1 MKNNTDTEK
10 ATLVDLIL
18 KTNRNILGE
27 IDPTIT
33 TDSYKFGGH
42 WKMEKAGTQITFS
55 YDEARNGAKF
65 PYTQW
70 VGLQLILKRIRRV
83 TMEDVE
89 KCAILSKFHLGNASH
104 FNYEGW
110 KYIVEEHD
118 GYLPLRIR
126 AVDEGTKVPVGN
138 VMMTIENTDEKCAW
152 LTNYVESFLM
162 QNWYPSNV
170 ATQSRI
176 IKEIIDR
183 NYERSSDASP
193 EERAFNSKFLLH
205 DFGLRAATCPEAGAI
220 GGFAHATNGFGS
232 DSVPAFALA
241 VIYYSAD
248 PEWLLL
254 SVAATEHS
262 VACPYGLTQE
272 GEMEYIMTMLE
283 QFPDGILSLVGDS
296 ADIVRFTKNICAIK
310 EIIIKRWEDGEQPVN
325 RLVIRPDSPRWKGDT
340 PVAQVKWIMDELWLT
355 FGGKIN
361 SKGRRVLHPAV
372 GVIYGDG
379 LSLDEIETIYDEM
392 ADEYDIYNI
401 VVGQGGGLMQKHNR
415 DTQRKAIKCSAQK
428 RDDVWV
434 DVFKKP
440 LDETKS
446 SKRGRMTLIF
456 DEVNGYQTILIK
468 DLGDREDLLK
478 DRYVNGILYNETT
491 LAEIRILADKP
502 FNYELL

>member
-1 MKNNTDTEK
+1 
-10 ATLVDLIL
+10 
-18 KTNRNILGE
+18 
-27 IDPTIT
+27 
-33 TDSYKFGGH
+33 
-42 WKMEKAGTQITFS
+42 MEKRGAQITFS

-83 TMEDVE
+83 TMDDVE
-89 KCAILSKFHLGNASH
+89 KCAILSKFHLGNKSH

-110 KYIVEEHD
+110 KYIVEKHD

-170 ATQSRI
+170 ATQSAI

-183 NYERSSDASP
+183 NYERSSDHTA

-220 GGFAHATNGFGS
+220 GGFGHATNGLGS
-232 DSVPAFALA
+232 DTVPAFILA
-241 VIYYSAD
+241 VKYYSAD
-248 PEWLLL
+248 PELLLL

-262 VACPYGLTQE
+262 IACPFGLDQE
-272 GEMEYIMTMLE
+272 GEMEYIMHQLE

-296 ADIVRFTKNICAIK
+296 SDIVRFTKNICAIK
-310 EIIIKRWEDGEQPVN
+310 EIIIKRWEEGEQPLN

-340 PVAQVKWIMDELWLT
+340 PYEQVKWIMDTLWDT
-355 FGGKIN
+355 FGGSIN

-379 LSLDEIETIYDEM
+379 LSLEEIEFLYDNM
-392 ADEYDIYNI
+392 ADHYDIYNV
-401 VVGQGGGLMQKHNR
+401 VVGQGGGLMQKHDR

-428 RDDVWV
+428 RDGVWV
-434 DVFKKP
+434 DVAKKP
-440 LDETKS
+440 LDETKA
-446 SKRGRMTLIF
+446 SKKGRLTLIF
-456 DEVNGYQTILIK
+456 DEDNGYQTILIE
-468 DLGDREDLLK
+468 DLGDREELLK
-478 DRYVNGILYNETT
+478 DRFLNGALPNQTT
-491 LAEIRILADKP
+491 LAEIRTIADKP